1 MPAAADLARLRSR
14 VAALEGVGSE
24 ATAGA
29 VPLDVPQ
36 IDTVLPW
43 GGLALGCLHEVA
55 GPRHGDGLPDGAS
68 TAFAA
73 VLLGRLAAQAA
84 KPVLWIGG
92 GDEVYA
98 PGLAALGLPP
108 QRVVM
113 VRPYR
118 AAQALWAMEEGLR
131 CRALAGVLTE
141 AWRLDLTA
149 ARRLQLAARASG
161 VPALLLNHGDATG
174 VAVTRWRVGAVASR
188 SVPALGVGG
197 WTWRVELLR
206 CRGRGVD
213 DAGMVAAWEVEWDD
227 EARGLR
233 MVAPA
238 GDRAAAPLARRAA
251 G

>member
-1 MPAAADLARLRSR
+1 MSTATDLARLRSR
-14 VAALEGVGSE
+14 IAALEGVGGE
-24 ATAGA
+24 AVAGA
-29 VPLDVPQ
+29 LPLGVAQ
-36 IDTVLPW
+36 MDTVLPW

-55 GPRHGDGLPDGAS
+55 GPHYGDGIADGPAA
-68 TAFAA
+68 AFAA
-73 VLLGRLAAQAA
+73 VLLGRMAAQAG
-84 KPVLWIGG
+84 KPVLWIGS

-108 QRVVM
+108 QRLVM

-131 CRALAGVLTE
+131 CRALAGVLAE

-161 VPALLLNHGDATG
+161 VPALLLNHGEPTG
-174 VAVTRWRVGAVASR
+174 VAVTRWRVGAAASR
-188 SVPALGVGG
+188 SDPALGVGT
-197 WTWRVELLR
+197 WSWRVELLR

-213 DAGMVAAWEVEWDD
+213 DTGMVAAWEVEWDD
-227 EARGLR
+227 EARSLR
-233 MVAPA
+233 LAAPV
-238 GDRAAAPLARRAA
+238 GDRAAAPFRLRAA